1 VKVAY
6 VDSSCLVAI
15 VASEPGYLDVRARLS
30 KFDKLFSSTLLEA
43 EIRSV
48 VLRKSITGGL
58 GNVWAWL
65 TWVVP
70 KRRLTR
76 EINQVLGAGSP
87 RGSDLWHLASAVFMR
102 ERIGEQVSELSFLT
116 LDGGQAEIARSL
128 GFRIL

>member
-1 VKVAY
+1 VTDAY

-15 VASEPGYLDVRARLS
+15 VTSEPGYLDVRARLS
-30 KFDKLFSSTLLEA
+30 RFDRLFSSTLLEA

-58 GNVWAWL
+58 GNIWAWV

-70 KRRLTR
+70 HRRLTR
-76 EINQVLGAGSP
+76 EISRVIEAGSP

-102 ERIGEQVSELSFLT
+102 DRVDDLSFLT